1 MLDTRRAP
9 WRCGKACLSVLWR
22 ALALLILIPSL
33 IVLIPERGCAAIG
46 KKQIVSDPS
55 QMCNPNADAD
65 DIVLPMPKGLSLV
78 VRAIS
83 IPSSNPLADKKFDM
97 GVRKVA
103 EERGFYEKRTE
114 SYISSSVTY
123 ADLPSAWQQK
133 LPSDEKTGYCY
144 YFLGKYELT
153 NAQWHAVMGGESEE
167 RGDLPKANVS
177 WYDIQAFLQKY
188 NAWLLAQ
195 NPPVVPIIE
204 GCPMYFRLPTEAEW
218 EYAARGGNLPQEN
231 QGESDFVK
239 EDNKRVEDYAV
250 FGARYDKPVSIGTKT
265 PNHLG
270 LYDMGGNVAE
280 FVQDGFRYTI
290 VESLPGGGRH
300 RRLHGSEGGLIA
312 KGGSFISATEQEV
325 YPGKRVEMRMFTR
338 QSDGSY
344 TAHKA
349 RSLGF
354 RLVLTSINIPGTRKS
369 KELVSTEK
377 EMSRGKSRTGED
389 IAPAETVVPQRA
401 PATKDQL
408 VSIQPGGDPLTELE
422 KIYAAAAS
430 PFMKSNLEQFKDL
443 LADMNLSLSREREE
457 NLQSNIR
464 SSAYKADAF
473 ENIAFRFYELSTRVD
488 KVKRDMPQGLP
499 RDKAGELLE
508 IIMQHYRSLERS
520 TNLYR
525 LAVRDIAELPKS
537 TVTKNSLQVKKEY
550 QGKDKLDENIRK
562 NIDMFLR
569 HVDFVREKGFERL
582 TNEMVWRESLPENI
596 RVMIE
601 KRKRQGFRT
610 L

>member
-1 MLDTRRAP
+1 MLDSRRAP
-9 WRCGKACLSVLWR
+9 CRGNACLSVLCR
-22 ALALLILIPSL
+22 ALALLLVSL
-33 IVLIPERGCAAIG
+33 LVFIPESGFAAIG
-46 KKQIVSDPS
+46 KKRSLDDPS
-55 QMCNPNADAD
+55 QLCNPNADAA
-65 DIVLPMPKGLSLV
+65 DIVLPMPNGLSMV

-83 IPSSNPLADKKFDM
+83 IPSSHPLSDKKFDM

-123 ADLPSAWQQK
+123 ADLPAAWQQK

-153 NAQWHAVMGGESEE
+153 NAQWHAVMGGESKE

-177 WYDIQAFLQKY
+177 WYDIQAFLHKY
-188 NAWLLAQ
+188 NDWLLAQ

-239 EDNKRVEDYAV
+239 DDNKRVEDYAV
-250 FGARYDKPVSIGTKT
+250 FGERYDKPVPVGSMT
-265 PNHLG
+265 PNPLG

-300 RRLHGSEGGLIA
+300 RRLHGSEGGFIA
-312 KGGSFISATEQEV
+312 KGGSFLSASEQEV
-325 YPGKRVEMRMFTR
+325 YPGKRVEMRMFT
-338 QSDGSY
+338 QQKDGSY
-344 TAHKA
+344 SAHKA
-349 RSLGF
+349 RFLGF

-369 KELVSTEK
+369 KELLLTEK
-377 EMSRGKSRTGED
+377 EMSKGKTYKEEKV
-389 IAPAETVVPQRA
+389 APVETVVPKRA
-401 PATKDQL
+401 AVTKDQL
-408 VSIQPGGDPLTELE
+408 VSIKPGGDPLTELE

-443 LADMNLSLSREREE
+443 LADMNLSLAQEREE
-457 NLQSNIR
+457 NLRSNIR

-473 ENIAFRFYELSTRVD
+473 ENIAFRFYELSSRVE

-499 RDKAGELLE
+499 RDKAGELLD

-525 LAVRDIAELPKS
+525 LAVRDIAQFPKS
-537 TVTKNSLQVKKEY
+537 VVAQNSLQVKKEY

-562 NIDMFLR
+562 NIDMFSR
-569 HVDFVREKGFERL
+569 HVEFVRAKGFESL

-596 RVMIE
+596 RAMIE
-601 KRKRQGFRT
+601 KRKRQGFRS